1 MPWHEQLVYAVMILL
16 MIASTI
22 TDLKER
28 LIYDRFIIAGILF
41 SVIFRIFYRTE
52 PWWEYLATGFGV
64 LFILATIAAL
74 TGGKAIGGGDI
85 KAFAMIG
92 LALGFTPFLYI
103 FLISHILAAVF
114 MFLVKLYKR
123 KEVKKDT
130 EFPFAPFILLGLI
143 FTNSF
148 TLFGF
153 I

>member
-1 MPWHEQLVYAVMILL
+1 MPWSEQLVYAVMIIL

-28 LIYDRFIIAGILF
+28 LIYDRFILIGVLF
-41 SVIFRIFYRTE
+41 SIIFRIFYRTE
-52 PWWEYLATGFGV
+52 PWWEYLVTGVGA
-64 LFILATIAAL
+64 LFILATVAAI
-74 TGGKAIGGGDI
+74 TGGTAIGGGDI

-92 LALGFTPFLYI
+92 LALGFIQFLYI
-103 FLISHILAAVF
+103 FLISHVLAAVF
-114 MFLVKLYKR
+114 MFLVKLYKW
-123 KEVKKDT
+123 KEVKRDT

-143 FTNSF
+143 ITNSF